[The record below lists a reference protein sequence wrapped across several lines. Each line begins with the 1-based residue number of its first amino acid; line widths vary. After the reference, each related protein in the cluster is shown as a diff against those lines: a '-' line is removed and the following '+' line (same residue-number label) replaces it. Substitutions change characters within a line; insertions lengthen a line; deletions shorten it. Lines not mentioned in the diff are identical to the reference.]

1 MHSLSAS
8 YAVCRKS
15 EANQDNLFTK
25 LLPSCDN
32 CRVRSCEN
40 LPSLVAANVTDDER
54 NLGRKKMKDKK
65 LTDVEVVNQFKAGD
79 ALAFEEIVS
88 RYESKIMSLALRFTR
103 NQEDAE
109 EVMQDVFTTVYRKID
124 GFRGQSAF
132 SSWLYRIVVNAAFMK
147 LRKRKQSQT
156 VGMDDL
162 SPAIKQY
169 CIDRETFN
177 GSYSQNVAISHEMQ
191 SIIQHAVNRL
201 PDQYRAVFVLR
212 DVDGLSNQE
221 TGEIL
226 NLSIPAVKS
235 RLHRSRIM
243 LRKKLQRYY
252 EDYTGNKAVIDER
265 FEEED
270 AVQTAA

>member
-1 MHSLSAS
+1 
-8 YAVCRKS
+8 
-15 EANQDNLFTK
+15 
-25 LLPSCDN
+25 
-32 CRVRSCEN
+32 
-40 LPSLVAANVTDDER
+40 
-54 NLGRKKMKDKK
+54 MKDKK

-79 ALAFEEIVS
+79 ALAFEEIIS
-88 RYESKIMSLALRFTR
+88 RYESKVMSLALRFTR

-109 EVMQDVFTTVYRKID
+109 EVMQDVFTTVFRKID

-147 LRKRKQSQT
+147 LRKRKQNQT
-156 VGMDDL
+156 VPMDDL
-162 SPAIKQY
+162 SPAIKQF
-169 CIDRETFN
+169 CVDRDTLT
-177 GSYSQNVAISHEMQ
+177 GTYSQNIAVSHEMQ
-191 SIIQHAVNRL
+191 AVIQQAVNRL
-201 PDQYRAVFVLR
+201 PDQYKAVFVLR

-252 EDYTGNKAVIDER
+252 EDFTGNKAVIDAR
-265 FEEED
+265 FDED
-270 AVQTAA
+270 DVQTAA

>member
-1 MHSLSAS
+1 
-8 YAVCRKS
+8 
-15 EANQDNLFTK
+15 
-25 LLPSCDN
+25 
-32 CRVRSCEN
+32 
-40 LPSLVAANVTDDER
+40 
-54 NLGRKKMKDKK
+54 MKDKR
-65 LTDVEVVNQFKAGD
+65 LTDVEVVNEFKAG
-79 ALAFEEIVS
+79 AVEAFEEIIA
-88 RYESKIMSLALRFTR
+88 RYESKVMSLALRFTR

-156 VGMDDL
+156 VSMDDL

-169 CIDRETFN
+169 CIDKDCLS
-177 GSYSQNVAISHEMQ
+177 GSYTQNIAVSHEMQ
-191 SIIQHAVNRL
+191 GVIQNAVNRL

-252 EDYTGNKAVIDER
+252 EDYTGNKAVIEARFDDE
-265 FEEED
+265 D
-270 AVQTAA
+270 TQQTAA

>member
-1 MHSLSAS
+1 M
-8 YAVCRKS
+8 K
-15 EANQDNLFTK
+15 EQ
-25 LLPSCDN
+25 
-32 CRVRSCEN
+32 RVS
-40 LPSLVAANVTDDER
+40 
-54 NLGRKKMKDKK
+54 
-65 LTDVEVVNQFKAGD
+65 DVGLVNQFKAGD
-79 ALAFEEIVS
+79 LSAFEEIIS
-88 RYESKIMSLALRFTR
+88 RYEAKVMNLALRFTR

-147 LRKRKQSQT
+147 LRKKKQNQT
-156 VGMDDL
+156 ISMEDL
-162 SPAIKQY
+162 APAVKQY
-169 CIDRETFN
+169 CIERDT
-177 GSYSQNVAISHEMQ
+177 
-191 SIIQHAVNRL
+191 AVNTHSHGVAVVRELQEVLQKAIDKL

-226 NLSIPAVKS
+226 DLSIPAVKS

-252 EDYTGNKAVIDER
+252 EDFTGNKAVI
-265 FEEED
+265 ED
-270 AVQTAA
+270 IRDDGNDQAAA

>member
-1 MHSLSAS
+1 
-8 YAVCRKS
+8 
-15 EANQDNLFTK
+15 
-25 LLPSCDN
+25 
-32 CRVRSCEN
+32 
-40 LPSLVAANVTDDER
+40 
-54 NLGRKKMKDKK
+54 
-65 LTDVEVVNQFKAGD
+65 
-79 ALAFEEIVS
+79 
-88 RYESKIMSLALRFTR
+88 
-103 NQEDAE
+103 
-109 EVMQDVFTTVYRKID
+109 MQDVFTTVYRKID

-156 VGMDDL
+156 VSMDDL

-177 GSYSQNVAISHEMQ
+177 GSFSQNITISHEMQ
-191 SIIQHAVNRL
+191 SVIQNAVNKL

-265 FEEED
+265 FVEED
-270 AVQTAA
+270 VVQTAA

>member
-1 MHSLSAS
+1 M
-8 YAVCRKS
+8 
-15 EANQDNLFTK
+15 T
-25 LLPSCDN
+25 
-32 CRVRSCEN
+32 
-40 LPSLVAANVTDDER
+40 VTDNER
-54 NLGRKKMKDKK
+54 NFGRSNMKDNK
-65 LTDVEVVNQFKAGD
+65 LTDVQVVNQFKAGD
-79 ALAFEEIVS
+79 ALAFEEIIS
-88 RYESKIMSLALRFTR
+88 RYESKVMSLALRFTR

-147 LRKRKQSQT
+147 LRKRKQTQT
-156 VGMDDL
+156 VSIDDI
-162 SPAIKQY
+162 SPTMKQY
-169 CIDRETFN
+169 CIDREAFN
-177 GSYSQNVAISHEMQ
+177 GSYSQNVAVSHEMQ
-191 SIIQHAVNRL
+191 AVIQNAVNRL

-270 AVQTAA
+270 AIQTAA

>member
-1 MHSLSAS
+1 
-8 YAVCRKS
+8 
-15 EANQDNLFTK
+15 
-25 LLPSCDN
+25 
-32 CRVRSCEN
+32 
-40 LPSLVAANVTDDER
+40 
-54 NLGRKKMKDKK
+54 MKDNK
-65 LTDVEVVNQFKAGD
+65 LTDVQVVNQFKAGD
-79 ALAFEEIVS
+79 ALAFEEIIS
-88 RYESKIMSLALRFTR
+88 RYESKVMSLALRFTR

-147 LRKRKQSQT
+147 LRKRKQTQT
-156 VGMDDL
+156 VSIDDI
-162 SPAIKQY
+162 SPTMKQY
-169 CIDRETFN
+169 CIDREAFN
-177 GSYSQNVAISHEMQ
+177 GSYSQNVAVSHEMQ
-191 SIIQHAVNRL
+191 AVIQNAVNRL

-270 AVQTAA
+270 AIQTAA

>member
-1 MHSLSAS
+1 
-8 YAVCRKS
+8 
-15 EANQDNLFTK
+15 
-25 LLPSCDN
+25 
-32 CRVRSCEN
+32 
-40 LPSLVAANVTDDER
+40 
-54 NLGRKKMKDKK
+54 MKDKK

-79 ALAFEEIVS
+79 ALAFEEIIA
-88 RYESKIMSLALRFTR
+88 RYESKVMSLALRFTR

-156 VGMDDL
+156 VSIDDL

-169 CIDRETFN
+169 CIDRDTFS
-177 GSYSQNVAISHEMQ
+177 GTYSQNVAVSHEMQ
-191 SIIQHAVNRL
+191 AVIQNAVNRL

-252 EDYTGNKAVIDER
+252 EDFTGNKAVIDAR
-265 FEEED
+265 FDEEET
-270 AVQTAA
+270 VQTAA